1 MPFVRPSEAAES
13 PEAAAVVVGQDSGI
27 SERGGDS
34 DAVSDRGKTAK
45 HTIALIGAVRRSCTD
60 LPARAEKGGLL
71 PTYAVSLLHVI
82 GRLRASES
90 MV

>member
-1 MPFVRPSEAAES
+1 MPFVLPSEAAES
-13 PEAAAVVVGQDSGI
+13 PEAAAGVVGQDSGI

-34 DAVSDRGKTAK
+34 DAVSDRGKTVK
-45 HTIALIGAVRRSCTD
+45 HTIALIGAVRRSYTD

-82 GRLRASES
+82 CRLRASDS
-90 MV
+90 VV